1 LLSKADTPS
10 IQAFIDELPTHL
22 SKNLKAS
29 IRANRARTGSNQGK
43 RISVTLSIKA
53 HMMLQDAAKSQSVTL
68 SQVIENGLKESVK
81 SNLKQENKRLKEK
94 LSRLEQTELP
104 E

>member
-1 LLSKADTPS
+1 LRFKPR

-29 IRANRARTGSNQGK
+29 IRANRARTGSNYGK

-53 HMMLQDAAKSQSVTL
+53 HTLLQDAAKSQGVTL
-68 SQVIENGLKESVK
+68 SHIIENGLKASVK
-81 SNLKQENKRLKEK
+81 SELEQENKRLKEK
-94 LSRLEQTELP
+94 LSRLEQTKLP